1 MRASGCFAQLING
14 RRALAIGPD
23 DFAPFYEAAHGY
35 EPFPWQDRLARQV
48 LETNRWPDLLD
59 VPTGAGKTSALD
71 VALFCLAA
79 DPTRFPRRTVLVV
92 DRRVVV
98 DQGAEHARALQRKV
112 RDAKNGILAQVCS
125 ALLACWQGEAGESPF
140 EVAVLRGGM
149 PRSDAWA
156 SRPDQPVIALS
167 TVDQVG
173 SRLLFRGYGVSER
186 MTSVHAG
193 LFGNDALFLLDEVH
207 LAVPFSETLLAV
219 RRWRKA
225 AAVTLPDRWQVV
237 RMSATPG
244 AAEDGAIIFS
254 LDEQTDRRNPRL
266 ARRLG
271 AHKRARLSLVQTRG
285 KEEAQHRADVAKR
298 CVEEALSLIDVGART
313 VAIVVNRVDT
323 ARLTRRLLSEHEAKL
338 DAALLTGRMRP
349 LDRDRVLDGGL
360 KDRIAAGRK
369 RVPDGRPL
377 VVAATQCIEAGADFD
392 FDGLVT
398 ECASLDALRQR
409 FGRLDRLG
417 ELGATNAVILARSD
431 LVEDKTEDPIYGQ
444 ALVETWRW
452 LSALGSPVDFGV
464 EFLPNPPPELLP
476 KVVAAKSHAPLLVPT
491 HLDTWVQTNPPPQ
504 PSPDVALWL
513 HGPELGQPEVQVVF
527 RADISEKDLKTGN
540 NDDPAALVERLTACP
555 PSTLEALSLP
565 LHVAR
570 VWLAQRAADAEV
582 ADVEGLAARGS
593 DGADADEAIRPVIRW
608 AGDASAIL
616 RDADAIRPGNTLIV
630 PSSYGG
636 ISFDNWD
643 PEAVTEVPDLGDIA
657 QWHHRGRATL
667 RLRAS
672 VVDSWL
678 TWLVGEKLDAGTKT
692 ELLGAMPLV
701 SIDEDDDADPRIA
714 IADWLER
721 LRASI
726 DSAPWLYVFDVPSAY
741 RRVLVNGES
750 WTLVAKKRQKL
761 SAEGE
766 ISTEDDTASFT
777 GTELRLDVHCADVKR
792 VAESFACRLG
802 LPGPLVSD
810 VALAAWLHDVGKA
823 DQRFQQMLVGGSEV
837 RLAALEAPLAKSAAP
852 AQDAAAR
859 REARRRA
866 AYPEGYRHE
875 LLSVAMVTRSK
886 DALAAAYDA
895 DLVLHLVGSHHGW
908 CRPFAPLLDDSR
920 SLQVRLD
927 HGITVL
933 EATTDHGL
941 ARLDSGV
948 GDRFWRL
955 VRRYGW
961 WGLAWLEAILR
972 LADHRASEWAEGNTR
987 GRP

>member
-1 MRASGCFAQLING
+1 ML
-14 RRALAIGPD
+14 IGPD

-35 EPFPWQDRLARQV
+35 APFPWQERLARQV
-48 LETNRWPDLLD
+48 LETGRWPDILD

-79 DPTRFPRRTVLVV
+79 EPRRFPRRSVLVV

-98 DQGAEHARALQRKV
+98 DQGAEHARALQVKLR
-112 RDAKNGILAQVCS
+112 AANSGILARVKS
-125 ALLACWQGEAGESPF
+125 ELLACWDSKAGDAPF

-156 SRPDQPVIALS
+156 RRPDQPVIALS

-193 LFGNDALFLLDEVH
+193 LLGNDTLFLLDEVH

-219 RRWRKA
+219 RRWRNA
-225 AAVTLPDRWQVV
+225 ATVALPDRWQVV

-244 AAEDGAIIFS
+244 AVEGGATVFS
-254 LDEQTDRRNPRL
+254 LDPDTDGESARL
-266 ARRLG
+266 ARRLK
-271 AHKRARLSLVQTRG
+271 AHKRARLSLVKTRG
-285 KEEAQHRADVAKR
+285 KEHAQDCEDVAKQ

-323 ARLTRRLLSEHEAKL
+323 ARLARSLLSEHEARL

-360 KDRIAAGRK
+360 KDRITAGRT
-369 RVPDGRPL
+369 RAPDSRPI

-417 ELGATNAVILARSD
+417 EIGETRAVILARSD
-431 LVEDKTEDPIYGQ
+431 LVEGRSEDPVYGQ

-452 LSALGSPVDFGV
+452 LTDLGSPVDFGV
-464 EFLPNPPPELLP
+464 EFLPSPAPELLP
-476 KVVAAKSHAPLLVPT
+476 KVVAPGAHAPLLVPT
-491 HLDTWVQTNPPPQ
+491 HLDVWVQTNPPPE

-513 HGPELGQPEVQVVF
+513 HGPELGQPEVLVIF
-527 RADISEKDLKTGN
+527 RADITDEDLKTG
-540 NDDPAALVERLTACP
+540 DDEAPEDLVERLTACP

-565 LHVAR
+565 LHAAR
-570 VWLAQRAADAEV
+570 AWLSQRAAAVEI
-582 ADVEGLAARGS
+582 ADVEGVAIPGPKDR
-593 DGADADEAIRPVIRW
+593 DADEPDRPVLRW
-608 AGDASAIL
+608 AGDASRIL
-616 RDADAIRPGNTLIV
+616 RDGTAIRPGDTLVI
-630 PSSYGG
+630 PASYGG
-636 ISFDNWD
+636 IAFDNWD
-643 PEAVTEVPDLGDIA
+643 PGAAKPVADLGDLA
-657 QWHHRGRATL
+657 QWYHRGRATL
-667 RLRAS
+667 RLQPSVIGSWLSWVSGGDLGPETKAELLQTIPRAS
-672 VVDSWL
+672 SGD
-678 TWLVGEKLDAGTKT
+678 
-692 ELLGAMPLV
+692 
-701 SIDEDDDADPRIA
+701 DEDADPGA
-714 IADWLER
+714 DIADWLER
-721 LRASI
+721 LRASL
-726 DSAPWLYVFDVPSAY
+726 DMPWLSVLDVPSAY

-750 WTLVAKKRQKL
+750 WTLVARKRRTL
-761 SAEGE
+761 GEEGE

-777 GTELRLDVHCADVKR
+777 GTELSLDAHCSDVKR
-792 VAESFACRLG
+792 VAESFGRGLG
-802 LPGPLVSD
+802 FPDALVND
-810 VALAAWLHDVGKA
+810 LVLAAWLHDVGKA
-823 DQRFQQMLVGGSEV
+823 DHRFQKMLVGGSEV
-837 RLAALEAPLAKSAAP
+837 RLAALEAPLAKSSAL

-859 REARRRA
+859 REARLRA
-866 AYPEGYRHE
+866 EYPDGFRHE

-886 DALAAAYDA
+886 EALEGAHDA

-908 CRPFAPLLDDSR
+908 CRPFAPLLDDSKPI
-920 SLQVRLD
+920 QVRLE
-927 HGITVL
+927 HGGALL
-933 EATTDHGL
+933 EASTNHGL
-941 ARLDSGV
+941 ARLDSGIA
-948 GDRFWRL
+948 DRFWTL

-972 LADHRASEWAEGNTR
+972 LADHRASEWAEASNR
-987 GRP
+987 GRS